1 MDGEKFYSFSEE
13 IYIIG
18 GQINMNTFGLIGLAA
33 ALGLAAVGSGI
44 GIGTAGVSAIGAW
57 KKCYLQNKKVPF
69 LLIAFVGAPLTQTIY
84 GLILMN
90 NLESAALA
98 ATTDSS
104 ILLGAGIFGGLAMG
118 FSAWFQGVAAA
129 GASNAFTET
138 GKGFANYL
146 LVLGM
151 VESVA
156 LFVLVFL
163 MGLVN

>member
-1 MDGEKFYSFSEE
+1 
-13 IYIIG
+13 
-18 GQINMNTFGLIGLAA
+18 MNTFGLIGIAA
-33 ALGLAAVGSGI
+33 ALGLAASGSAI
-44 GIGTAGVSAIGAW
+44 GIGSAGVSAIGAW

-90 NLESAALA
+90 TLSGAIAGG
-98 ATTDSS
+98 TDAS
-104 ILLGAGIFGGLAMG
+104 IVLGAGVFGGLAMG
-118 FSAWFQGVAAA
+118 FSAWYQGVAAA
-129 GASNAFTET
+129 GASNAYTDT

-163 MGLVN
+163 MGLVR

>member
-1 MDGEKFYSFSEE
+1 
-13 IYIIG
+13 
-18 GQINMNTFGLIGLAA
+18 MNTFALIGLAG
-33 ALGLAAVGSGI
+33 ALCLAAAGSAI
-44 GIGTAGVSAIGAW
+44 GIGSAGIAAIGAW
-57 KKCYLQNKKVPF
+57 KKCYLQNKAVPF

-90 NLESAALA
+90 TLKESSAELGV
-98 ATTDSS
+98 
-104 ILLGAGIFGGLAMG
+104 ILGAGVFGGLAMG
-118 FSAWFQGVAAA
+118 FSAWYQGLAAA
-129 GASNAFTET
+129 GAANAFTET

-163 MGLVN
+163 MGLV